1 MSHNY
6 GSTIVNN
13 SDKIAISAVL
23 FDLDGTLL
31 NTIPLILA
39 THRHTF
45 NKILGWIP
53 SDEVILATIGE
64 PLVRTFGHYG
74 GEKGP
79 EMFREYFEWSA
90 PRTTS
95 HVGVF
100 LDVIPMIEQ
109 LRQEGFK
116 TGIVTSRRG
125 ESTFSFL
132 EAFEMLHLFD
142 VIISVDDT
150 KEHKPMPAPLLCA
163 MERLEL
169 DTPEQVLYVGDA
181 IHDLKCAQNAGMPFA
196 AVSWTAMDKD
206 ELSQASPDFWIDEA
220 FDLLRKVERV
230 KSEK

>member
-79 EMFREYFEWSA
+79 EMFREYSSGA
-90 PRTTS
+90 LLGRRHTS
-95 HVGVF
+95 GFF
-100 LDVIPMIEQ
+100 LM
-109 LRQEGFK
+109 
-116 TGIVTSRRG
+116 
-125 ESTFSFL
+125 SF
-132 EAFEMLHLFD
+132 
-142 VIISVDDT
+142 
-150 KEHKPMPAPLLCA
+150 P
-163 MERLEL
+163 
-169 DTPEQVLYVGDA
+169 
-181 IHDLKCAQNAGMPFA
+181 
-196 AVSWTAMDKD
+196 
-206 ELSQASPDFWIDEA
+206 
-220 FDLLRKVERV
+220 
-230 KSEK
+230 